1 MFRLEKLEVVH
12 WDFWQRLVLPL
23 NAAIV
28 TIVGPNGSGKTTL
41 LDALRTLLALDCS
54 KKRDYKR
61 YVRRNG
67 EDFCWLRGVVDNRR
81 QPSGKRP
88 FWPPFSSDTVTL
100 ACRIEKKGGEWMRH
114 YLIAEGD
121 TPIEA
126 LQGNATQL
134 GVREYQQVLHG
145 AGLTP
150 AIGQVLSLEQ
160 GQTDKLCELSPKALL
175 DLVFQVFGDREVLDR
190 YQEAR
195 QHQEAMR
202 RELVELETQLE
213 RLQLKIKNTELDV
226 DNYQTWCRLND
237 ERARLFS
244 ETRPRLE
251 YHLLGDSVLKGSS
264 QIIGMQREWRALLA
278 EKKAWQAR
286 RPQAEADLAAA
297 ETRRTAARNAEQ
309 RAIDAQA
316 PINREAGKLE
326 GLLDERDRL
335 LRLAKEAG
343 GNPDAIVRQQGE
355 SERLRNALNLELAG
369 WQNQQRELEAVIA
382 ALASGQRA
390 EPGDI
395 RDFRTALNS
404 AGIAHDLLVDLV
416 EITDTDWQKAVEAL
430 LSPFAHLVI
439 LHREHDA
446 EAAFALGE
454 KHKYRHFIVPERSEP
469 TLHAPGSIAEVVY
482 FRRPVPGWIDKL
494 LDRTQ
499 RVEDA
504 HAGARLPRAQ
514 DWVTKNGYLRERRGA
529 RHAAPEFARFG
540 AARLAAVQTQLA
552 ELSPRIAGHKT
563 RIAECDQTIATCRA
577 HLAGESATQTL
588 AARAAEFA
596 AAEAQMTDLEQ
607 RRLKIR
613 DDLNLTRRQ
622 REAAD
627 ETLHEAKRTVENIAT
642 QLVEIDK
649 RLAEKAN
656 KTARL
661 EQAKRLQTLRRSRRT
676 LPAGWL
682 DETANADI
690 AREWES
696 LAAIDREIQKIE
708 RELTEKTWITDAGIL
723 ITRDK
728 LKADAVKQGDELAER
743 QRDNQMAETQTTAAR
758 EQYVHVLRATVR
770 RYARNLR
777 TLGEMAS
784 IKVEAELP
792 LLADDDLALNQA
804 ALSVKFDFDE
814 KGFMGLNDGDAS
826 GGQQVMKSLI
836 LLIALMMEESHP
848 GGFVFIDE
856 PFAHLDIVNIDRV
869 AGFLKATQA
878 QYLLTTPVTHNV
890 NVHDPSLLTLV
901 TFKKKPGEPWAPRVG
916 VLVRDTPHP

>member
-23 NAAIV
+23 DAAIV

-67 EDFCWLRGVVDNRR
+67 ADFCWLRGAVDNRR
-81 QPSGKRP
+81 QPSGTRP

-100 ACRIEKKGGEWMRH
+100 ACRIEKKGGEWTRH

-126 LQGNATQL
+126 LQGSATQL

-175 DLVFQVFGDREVLDR
+175 DLVFQVFGDRDVLDR

-195 QHQEAMR
+195 QHQEATR
-202 RELVELETQLE
+202 RELVELEAQLD

-237 ERARLFS
+237 DHNRLFS

-251 YHLLGDSVLKGSS
+251 YHLLGDSILKGRS

-278 EKKAWQAR
+278 QKSTLQAS
-286 RPQAEADLAAA
+286 RPQAVADLATA
-297 ETRRTAARNAEQ
+297 ETQRSAALAEEQ

-316 PINREAGKLE
+316 PINRAAGKVD
-326 GLLDERDRL
+326 GLLDERERL

-343 GNPDAIVRQQGE
+343 GDPEAIVRQQGE
-355 SERLRNALNLELAG
+355 AETQRNALSLELTG

-395 RDFRTALNS
+395 RAFRTALDN

-416 EITDTDWQKAVEAL
+416 EIIDTDWQKAVEAL
-430 LSPFAHLVI
+430 LAPFAHLVI
-439 LHREHDA
+439 LHRERDA
-446 EAAFALGE
+446 EAAFSLGE

-469 TLHAPGSIAEVVY
+469 TLHAPGSIAEVVH

-504 HAGARLPRAQ
+504 RAGAQLPRAQ
-514 DWVTKNGYLRERRGA
+514 DWVTKSGYLRERRGG

-540 AARLAAVQTQLA
+540 AARLAAVQAQLA
-552 ELSPRIAGHKT
+552 ELAPRIAGHET
-563 RIAECDQTIATCRA
+563 RIGEYDQIVATCRA
-577 HLAGESATQTL
+577 QLAGESATQTL

-596 AAEAQMTDLEQ
+596 AAEAKRSDLEQ
-607 RRLKIR
+607 RRR
-613 DDLNLTRRQ
+613 QVQADLNSTRSQ
-622 REAAD
+622 RDTAEDSWRKAERA
-627 ETLHEAKRTVENIAT
+627 VENITT
-642 QLVEIDK
+642 QLLEIDK

-661 EQAKRLQTLRRSRRT
+661 EQAKRLQTLRGSRRT

-682 DETANADI
+682 DETANAKI
-690 AREWES
+690 ANEWES
-696 LAAIDREIQKIE
+696 LAAIDREIGKIE
-708 RELTEKTWITDAGIL
+708 RDLTEKTWITDANIL
-723 ITRDK
+723 VTRDK
-728 LKADAVKQGDELAER
+728 LQADAAKQGEELGER
-743 QRDNQMAETQTTAAR
+743 QTGNQMAETQTTAAR

-777 TLGEMAS
+777 TLGEMAN

-792 LLADDDLALNQA
+792 LLADDDLALTQA

-901 TFKKKPGEPWAPRVG
+901 TFKKKPGETWAPRVG
-916 VLVRDTPHP
+916 VLVRDTP

>member
-23 NAAIV
+23 DAAIV

-41 LDALRTLLALDCS
+41 LDGLRTLLALDCS

-88 FWPPFSSDTVTL
+88 FWPPFSSDAVTL
-100 ACRIEKKGGEWMRH
+100 ACRIEKKGGEWTRH

-126 LQGNATQL
+126 LHGSATQL

-160 GQTDKLCELSPKALL
+160 GQTDKLCELSPKASL

-190 YQEAR
+190 YLEAR
-195 QHQEAMR
+195 QHQEATR
-202 RELVELETQLE
+202 RELGELEAQLD
-213 RLQLKIKNTELDV
+213 RLQLRIKNTKLDV
-226 DNYQTWCRLND
+226 DNYQTWVRLNG
-237 ERARLFS
+237 ERNRLFS

-251 YHLLGDSVLKGSS
+251 YHLLGDSIHKGRS
-264 QIIGMQREWRALLA
+264 QIIGMQREWRILLA
-278 EKKAWQAR
+278 DKTAVQAR
-286 RPQAEADLAAA
+286 RPQAEAELVAA
-297 ETRRTAARNAEQ
+297 ETRRTAARDAEQ

-316 PINREAGKLE
+316 PINREAGRLE
-326 GLLDERDRL
+326 GLLGERDRL
-335 LRLAKEAG
+335 LRLASEAG
-343 GNPDAIVRQQGE
+343 GKPETILRQQGE
-355 SERLRNALNLELAG
+355 AEARRDALCLELAG
-369 WQNQQRELEAVIA
+369 WQGEQRKLEAVIA

-390 EPGDI
+390 EPGEI
-395 RDFRTALNS
+395 RSFRAALDA

-416 EITDTDWQKAVEAL
+416 EITDTGWQKAVEAL
-430 LSPFAHLVI
+430 LAPFGHLVI
-439 LHREHDA
+439 LHRERDA
-446 EAAFALGE
+446 DAAFALGE
-454 KHKYRHFIVPERSEP
+454 KHKYRHFIVPERGEP
-469 TLHAPGSIAEVVY
+469 TLPAPGSVAEVVH
-482 FRRPVPGWIDKL
+482 FRRPVPGWIDRL

-499 RVEDA
+499 RVDDA

-514 DWVTKNGYLRERRGA
+514 DWVTKSGYLRERRGA

-540 AARLAAVQTQLA
+540 AARLAAVQAQLA
-552 ELSPRIAGHKT
+552 ELAPRIASHET
-563 RIAECDQTIATCRA
+563 RINEYEQIVANCRA
-577 HLAGESATQTL
+577 RLAGEDATQAL
-588 AARAAEFA
+588 AARAGEFA
-596 AAEAQMTDLEQ
+596 AAETQRAELEE
-607 RRLKIR
+607 RRLQIQ
-613 DDLNLTRRQ
+613 DDLNTTRRQ
-622 REAAD
+622 RETAD
-627 ETLHEAKRTVENIAT
+627 EAWRKAERTGEHIAA
-642 QLVEIDK
+642 QLLDVDR

-656 KTARL
+656 KPARM
-661 EQAKRLQTLRRSRRT
+661 EQAKRLQALRHSRRS
-676 LPAGWL
+676 LPANWL
-682 DETANADI
+682 DETANAAI

-696 LAAIDREIQKIE
+696 LAAVDREIHKIE
-708 RELTEKTWITDAGIL
+708 RYLTEKTWITEAAIL
-723 ITRDK
+723 LTRDK
-728 LKADAVKQGDELAER
+728 LKADATKQGEELAER
-743 QRDNQMAETQTTAAR
+743 QRDNRMAETQTKAAR

-792 LLADDDLALNQA
+792 LLADDDLALGQA
-804 ALSVKFDFDE
+804 ALTVKFDFDE

-901 TFKKKPGEPWAPRVG
+901 TFKKKPGELWAPRVG
-916 VLVRDTPHP
+916 VLVRDTQ

>member
-1 MFRLEKLEVVH
+1 MFRLERLEVVH
-12 WDFWQRLVLPL
+12 WDFWQRLLLPL
-23 NAAIV
+23 DAAIV

-100 ACRIEKKGGEWMRH
+100 ACRIEKKGGEWTRH

-195 QHQEAMR
+195 QHQEATR
-202 RELVELETQLE
+202 RELGELEAQLE
-213 RLQLKIKNTELDV
+213 RLQLRIQKTELDV
-226 DNYQTWCRLND
+226 DNYRTWRRLND
-237 ERARLFS
+237 ERTRLFG

-251 YHLLGDSVLKGSS
+251 YHLLGDSIVKGRS
-264 QIIGMQREWRALLA
+264 QIIGMQREWRGLLA
-278 EKKAWQAR
+278 EKSALQAR
-286 RPQAEADLAAA
+286 RPQAESDLAAA
-297 ETRRTAARNAEQ
+297 ATRRAAARDAEQ

-316 PINREAGKLE
+316 PIHREAGKLE
-326 GLLDERDRL
+326 GLLGERDRM
-335 LRLAKEAG
+335 LRLAGEAG
-343 GNPDAIVRQQGE
+343 GNPEAIVRQQGE
-355 SERLRNALNLELAG
+355 AETRRDALRLELAG
-369 WQNQQRELEAVIA
+369 WQDRQRELEAVIA

-390 EPGDI
+390 EPGEI
-395 RDFRTALNS
+395 RAFRAALDN
-404 AGIAHDLLVDLV
+404 AAIAHDLLVDLV
-416 EITDTDWQKAVEAL
+416 EITDTHWQKAVEAL
-430 LSPFAHLVI
+430 LVPFAHLVV
-439 LHREHDA
+439 LHRERDA

-454 KHKYRHFIVPERSEP
+454 RHKYRHFIVPERSEP
-469 TLHAPGSIAEVVY
+469 ALHAPGSVAEVVR

-504 HAGARLPRAQ
+504 RAGARLPRAQ
-514 DWVTKNGYLRERRGA
+514 DWVTQSGYLRERRGG

-540 AARLAAVQTQLA
+540 AARLAAVQARLA
-552 ELSPRIAGHKT
+552 ELAPRIAGHEAS
-563 RIAECDQTIATCRA
+563 IGECEQTIAHCRA
-577 HLAGESATQTL
+577 QLAGESATQTL
-588 AARAAEFA
+588 AARAAEFSD
-596 AAEAQMTDLEQ
+596 AEARQAELEQ
-607 RRLKIR
+607 RRQQVREALTQ
-613 DDLNLTRRQ
+613 TRRQ
-622 REAAD
+622 RETAD
-627 ETLHEAKRTVENIAT
+627 ETLHDARRAVENIAA
-642 QLVEIDK
+642 QLREVDN

-656 KTARL
+656 KPARL
-661 EQAKRLQTLRRSRRT
+661 EQARRLQALRRGRRS
-676 LPAGWL
+676 LPANWL
-682 DETANADI
+682 DEPANAEI

-696 LAAIDREIQKIE
+696 LAAIDREIGRIE
-708 RELTEKTWITDAGIL
+708 RDLAEKTWITDAGIL
-723 ITRDK
+723 VTRDK
-728 LKADAVKQGDELAER
+728 LQADAARQGEELAER
-743 QRDNQMAETQTTAAR
+743 ERDNRMAEAQTTAAR

-777 TLGEMAS
+777 TLGEMAG

-792 LLADDDLALNQA
+792 LLADDDLALTQA
-804 ALSVKFDFDE
+804 TLSVKFDFDE

-916 VLVRDTPHP
+916 VLVRDTQ

>member
-1 MFRLEKLEVVH
+1 MFRLERLEVVH
-12 WDFWQRLVLPL
+12 WDFWQRLILPL
-23 NAAIV
+23 DAAIV

-88 FWPPFSSDTVTL
+88 FPWAFHSEIVTL
-100 ACRIEKKGGEWMRH
+100 ACRIEKKGGEWTRH

-121 TPIEA
+121 TAIEA

-134 GVREYQQVLHG
+134 GVREYQQMLYG

-195 QHQEAMR
+195 QHQEATR
-202 RELVELETQLE
+202 RELGELEAQLD
-213 RLQLKIKNTELDV
+213 RLQVRIQKTQLDV
-226 DNYQTWCRLND
+226 DNFRTWSRLNE
-237 ERARLFS
+237 ERTRLFG

-251 YHLLGDSVLKGSS
+251 YHLLGDSILKGRS
-264 QIIGMQREWRALLA
+264 QIVGMQREWRGLVA
-278 EKKAWQAR
+278 EKSALQVR
-286 RPQAEADLAAA
+286 RPQAESDLAAA
-297 ETRRTAARNAEQ
+297 ATRRTAALAEEQ
-309 RAIDAQA
+309 RAIDAQE
-316 PINREAGKLE
+316 PINRQAGKVE
-326 GLLDERDRL
+326 GLLGERDRL
-335 LRLAKEAG
+335 LRLASEAG
-343 GNPDAIVRQQGE
+343 GNPEAVVRQQGE
-355 SERLRNALNLELAG
+355 AETRRDALRLELAG
-369 WQNQQRELEAVIA
+369 WQDRQRELAAIVA

-390 EPGDI
+390 EPGEI
-395 RDFRTALNS
+395 RAFRAALDN
-404 AGIAHDLLVDLV
+404 AAIAHDLLVDLV
-416 EITDTDWQKAVEAL
+416 EITDTHWQKAVEAL
-430 LSPFAHLVI
+430 LVPFAHLVI
-439 LHREHDA
+439 LHRERDA

-454 KHKYRHFIVPERSEP
+454 QHKYRHFIVPERSAP
-469 TLHAPGSIAEVVY
+469 TLHAPGSIAEVVH

-499 RVEDA
+499 RVENA
-504 HAGARLPRAQ
+504 RAGARLPRAQ
-514 DWVTKNGYLRERRGA
+514 DWVTQSGYLRERRGG

-540 AARLAAVQTQLA
+540 AARLAAVQARLA
-552 ELSPRIAGHKT
+552 ELAPRIAGHEAS
-563 RIAECDQTIATCRA
+563 IGECEQTIAHCRA
-577 HLAGESATQTL
+577 QLAGESATQTL
-588 AARAAEFA
+588 AARAAEFSD
-596 AAEAQMTDLEQ
+596 AEARQAELEQ
-607 RRLKIR
+607 RRQQVREALTQ
-613 DDLNLTRRQ
+613 TRRQ
-622 REAAD
+622 RETAD
-627 ETLHEAKRTVENIAT
+627 ETLHDARRAVENIAA
-642 QLVEIDK
+642 QLREVDN

-656 KTARL
+656 KPARL
-661 EQAKRLQTLRRSRRT
+661 EQARRLQALRRGRRS
-676 LPAGWL
+676 LPANWL
-682 DETANADI
+682 DEPANAEI

-696 LAAIDREIQKIE
+696 LAAIDREIGRIE
-708 RELTEKTWITDAGIL
+708 RDLAEKTWITDAGIL
-723 ITRDK
+723 VTRDK
-728 LKADAVKQGDELAER
+728 LQADATRQGEELAER
-743 QRDNQMAETQTTAAR
+743 ERDNRMAEAQTTAAR

-792 LLADDDLALNQA
+792 LLADDDLALTQA

-916 VLVRDTPHP
+916 VLVRDTQ

>member
-1 MFRLEKLEVVH
+1 MFRLIKLEVVH
-12 WDFWQRLVLPL
+12 WDFWQRLTLPL
-23 NAAIV
+23 DASIV

-67 EDFCWLRGVVDNRR
+67 EDFCWLRGVVDNSR

-88 FWPPFSSDTVTL
+88 FWPPFSSETVTL
-100 ACRIEKKGGEWMRH
+100 ACRIEKKGGDWTRH

-126 LQGNATQL
+126 LHENATPL

-175 DLVFQVFGDREVLDR
+175 DLVFQVFGDRDVLDR

-195 QHQEAMR
+195 QHQEATR
-202 RELVELETQLE
+202 RELGELEAQLD
-213 RLQLKIKNTELDV
+213 RLTLKIKNTELDV
-226 DNYQTWCRLND
+226 DNFQNWCRLND
-237 ERARLFS
+237 DRKRLLS
-244 ETRPRLE
+244 EIRPRLE
-251 YHLLGDSVLKGSS
+251 YHLLGDSILKGRS

-278 EKKAWQAR
+278 EKSALQTR
-286 RPQAEADLAAA
+286 RPQAEADFSAA
-297 ETRRTAARNAEQ
+297 ETQRSAARDAEQ

-326 GLLDERDRL
+326 GLLGERDRL
-335 LRLAKEAG
+335 LRLTKEAG
-343 GNPDAIVRQQGE
+343 GNPEALVRQQGE
-355 SERLRNALNLELAG
+355 AETRRDVLRLELAG
-369 WQNQQRELEAVIA
+369 RQNQQRELEAVIT

-395 RDFRTALNS
+395 RSFRTALDS

-416 EITDTDWQKAVEAL
+416 EIADTDWQKAVEAL
-430 LSPFAHLVI
+430 LAPFAHLVI
-439 LHREHDA
+439 LHRERDA
-446 EAAFALGE
+446 ETAFALGE

-469 TLHAPGSIAEVVY
+469 TLHAPGSIAEVVH

-504 HAGARLPRAQ
+504 HAGTRLPRAQ
-514 DWVTKNGYLRERRGA
+514 DWVTKSGYLRERRGG

-540 AARLAAVQTQLA
+540 AARLAAVQSQLA
-552 ELSPRIAGHKT
+552 ELAPRIASHET
-563 RIAECDQTIATCRA
+563 RIGEYEQTIATCRA
-577 HLAGESATQTL
+577 QLAGENASQNL

-596 AAEAQMTDLEQ
+596 AAETRRVDLDE
-607 RRLKIR
+607 RRKQVQK
-613 DDLNLTRRQ
+613 DLNTTRSQ
-622 REAAD
+622 RDAAD
-627 ETLHEAKRTVENIAT
+627 ETWRNAERAVENITT
-642 QLVEIDK
+642 QLRELDN
-649 RLAEKAN
+649 RLTEKAN
-656 KTARL
+656 KPARQ
-661 EQAKRLQTLRRSRRT
+661 EQAKRLKTLRHSRRA

-682 DETANADI
+682 AETANAEI

-696 LAAIDREIQKIE
+696 LAAIDREIHKIE
-708 RELTEKTWITDAGIL
+708 RDLAEKNWITDASIL
-723 ITRDK
+723 VTRDK
-728 LKADAVKQGDELAER
+728 LKADATKQGEELAER
-743 QRDNQMAETQTTAAR
+743 QRDNQMAETQTMAAR

-770 RYARNLR
+770 RYTKNLR

-792 LLADDDLALNQA
+792 LLADDDLALTQA
-804 ALSVKFDFDE
+804 ALTVKFDFDE

-901 TFKKKPGEPWAPRVG
+901 TFKKKPGETWAPRVG
-916 VLVRDTPHP
+916 VLVRE

>member
-23 NAAIV
+23 DAAIV

-100 ACRIEKKGGEWMRH
+100 ACRIEKKGGDWTRH

-126 LQGNATQL
+126 LHASATQL

-195 QHQEAMR
+195 QHQEATH
-202 RELVELETQLE
+202 RELVELEAQLD
-213 RLQLKIKNTELDV
+213 RLQLKIQRTELDV
-226 DNYQTWCRLND
+226 ANYQTWCRLND
-237 ERARLFS
+237 DRNHLFS
-244 ETRPRLE
+244 EIRPRLE
-251 YHLLGDSVLKGSS
+251 YHLLGDSILKGRS
-264 QIIGMQREWRALLA
+264 QIIGMQREWRSLLA
-278 EKKAWQAR
+278 EKSALQAR
-286 RPQAEADLAAA
+286 RPQAEADFSAA
-297 ETRRTAARNAEQ
+297 ETQRSAARDAEQ

-316 PINREAGKLE
+316 PINHEAGRLE
-326 GLLDERDRL
+326 TLLNDRDRL
-335 LRLAKEAG
+335 LRSAKEAG
-343 GNPDAIVRQQGE
+343 GNPEALVRQQGE
-355 SERLRNALNLELAG
+355 AETWRDALRLELAG
-369 WQNQQRELEAVIA
+369 WQKQQGELEAVIA

-395 RDFRTALNS
+395 RAFRTALDN

-416 EITDTDWQKAVEAL
+416 EISDTNWQKAVEAL
-430 LSPFAHLVI
+430 LAPFAHLVI
-439 LHREHDA
+439 LHRERDA

-454 KHKYRHFIVPERSEP
+454 QHKYRHFIVPERSEP
-469 TLHAPGSIAEVVY
+469 TLHAPGSIAEVVH

-504 HAGARLPRAQ
+504 HAGALLPRAQ
-514 DWVTKNGYLRERRGA
+514 DWVTKSGYLRERRGG

-540 AARLAAVQTQLA
+540 AARLAAVQAQLA
-552 ELSPRIAGHKT
+552 EFAPRIAEHDT
-563 RIAECDQTIATCRA
+563 RISECNQIIATSRA
-577 HLAGESATQTL
+577 QLAGENATQNL

-596 AAEAQMTDLEQ
+596 AAEAQRAELEE
-607 RRLKIR
+607 RRKQVQE
-613 DDLNLTRRQ
+613 DLNLTRRQ
-622 REAAD
+622 RTEAD
-627 ETLHEAKRTVENIAT
+627 ETWRKAERAVENIAT
-642 QLVEIDK
+642 QLWDVDN

-656 KTARL
+656 KPARL
-661 EQAKRLQTLRRSRRT
+661 QQAERLKTLRRSRRT
-676 LPAGWL
+676 LPAHWL
-682 DETANADI
+682 DETANSEI
-690 AREWES
+690 AKEWES
-696 LAAIDREIQKIE
+696 LAAIDREIHKIE
-708 RELTEKTWITDAGIL
+708 RELAEKTWITDASIL
-723 ITRDK
+723 VTRDK
-728 LKADAVKQGDELAER
+728 LNADAAQQGEELAER
-743 QRDNQMAETQTTAAR
+743 QSDNQMAEMQTTAAR

-792 LLADDDLALNQA
+792 LLADDDLALTQA

-916 VLVRDTPHP
+916 VLVRDIP

>member
-23 NAAIV
+23 DAAIV

-41 LDALRTLLALDCS
+41 LDGLRTLLALDCS

-81 QPSGKRP
+81 QPSGRRP

-100 ACRIEKKGGEWMRH
+100 ACRIEKKGGEWTRH

-126 LQGNATQL
+126 LQGSATQL

-195 QHQEAMR
+195 QHQEATR
-202 RELVELETQLE
+202 RELVELEAQLD
-213 RLQLKIKNTELDV
+213 RLQLRIQRAELDV
-226 DNYQTWCRLND
+226 DSYRTWCRLND
-237 ERARLFS
+237 ERNRLFS

-251 YHLLGDSVLKGSS
+251 YHLLGDSILKGSS
-264 QIIGMQREWRALLA
+264 QIIGMRREWRILLA
-278 EKKAWQAR
+278 DKSALHAR

-297 ETRRTAARNAEQ
+297 ATRRSAALADEQ

-316 PINREAGKLE
+316 PINREAGRLD
-326 GLLDERDRL
+326 GLLGERDRL
-335 LRLAKEAG
+335 LRLAREAG
-343 GNPDAIVRQQGE
+343 GKPEAILRQQGE
-355 SERLRNALNLELAG
+355 AETRRDALRLELAG

-395 RDFRTALNS
+395 RNFRAALDA

-416 EITDTDWQKAVEAL
+416 EITDTGWQNAVEAL
-430 LSPFAHLVI
+430 LAPFAHLVI
-439 LHREHDA
+439 LHRERDA

-454 KHKYRHFIVPERSEP
+454 KHKYRHFIVPDRSEP
-469 TLHAPGSIAEVVY
+469 TLHAPDSIAEVVH
-482 FRRPVPGWIDKL
+482 FRKPVPGWIEKL

-514 DWVTKNGYLRERRGA
+514 DWVTKTGYLRERRGG

-552 ELSPRIAGHKT
+552 ELAPRIAAHEASLSECEQV
-563 RIAECDQTIATCRA
+563 IANCRA
-577 HLAGESATQTL
+577 QLAGESATQSL
-588 AARAAEFA
+588 VARAGEFA
-596 AAEAQMTDLEQ
+596 AAEAQSTELER
-607 RRLKIR
+607 RRLQVR
-613 DDLNLTRRQ
+613 EELNLTRRQ

-627 ETLHEAKRTVENIAT
+627 EAWRKAERAVEDIAA
-642 QLVEIDK
+642 QLLDADR

-656 KTARL
+656 KPARL
-661 EQAKRLQTLRRSRRT
+661 EQAKRLQALRHSRRS
-676 LPAGWL
+676 LPANWL
-682 DETANADI
+682 DETGNAEI
-690 AREWES
+690 AKEWEN
-696 LAAIDREIQKIE
+696 LAAIDREIHKIE
-708 RELTEKTWITDAGIL
+708 RDLAEKTWITDAGIL
-723 ITRDK
+723 VTRDK
-728 LKADAVKQGDELAER
+728 LKADAARQGEELSER
-743 QRDNQMAETQTTAAR
+743 QRDNRMAEAQTTAAR
-758 EQYVHVLRATVR
+758 DQYVHVLRATVR

-777 TLGEMAS
+777 TLGDMAG
-784 IKVEAELP
+784 IRVEAELP
-792 LLADDDLALNQA
+792 LLADDDLALGQA

-836 LLIALMMEESHP
+836 LLIALMMEESRP

-916 VLVRDTPHP
+916 VLVRDTQ

>member
-23 NAAIV
+23 DASIV

-100 ACRIEKKGGEWMRH
+100 ACRIEKKGGDWTRH

-126 LQGNATQL
+126 LHAGATPL
-134 GVREYQQVLHG
+134 GVREYQQMLHG

-195 QHQEAMR
+195 QHQEATR
-202 RELVELETQLE
+202 RELLELEAQLD
-213 RLQLKIKNTELDV
+213 RLQVRIQKTEFEV
-226 DNYQTWCRLND
+226 DNYQTWCRLNAD
-237 ERARLFS
+237 RNRLFS
-244 ETRPRLE
+244 EIRLRLE
-251 YHLLGDSVLKGSS
+251 YHLLGDSIAKGSS
-264 QIIGMQREWRALLA
+264 QIIGMQREWRSFLADKMAL
-278 EKKAWQAR
+278 QAS
-286 RPQAEADLAAA
+286 RPQAEADLSAA
-297 ETRRTAARNAEQ
+297 ETRRAAALAEEQ

-326 GLLDERDRL
+326 GLLNERDRL

-343 GNPDAIVRQQGE
+343 DDPEVIVRQQGVAE
-355 SERLRNALNLELAG
+355 TRRDALRLELAG
-369 WQNQQRELEAVIA
+369 WQGEQRELEAVIA

-395 RDFRTALNS
+395 RNFRAALDD

-416 EITDTDWQKAVEAL
+416 EITDTGWQKAVEAL
-430 LSPFAHLVI
+430 LAPYAHLVV
-439 LHREHDA
+439 LHRERDA

-469 TLHAPGSIAEVVY
+469 SLPAPGSVAEVVH
-482 FRRPVPGWIDKL
+482 FRRPVPGWIDRL

-499 RVEDA
+499 RVDAA

-514 DWVTKNGYLRERRGA
+514 DWVTKSGYLRERRGG
-529 RHAAPEFARFG
+529 RHAAPEQARFG
-540 AARLAAVQTQLA
+540 AARLTAVQAQLA
-552 ELSPRIAGHKT
+552 KLAPRIAKHKAD
-563 RIAECDQTIATCRA
+563 IAECEQTIATCRA
-577 HLAGESATQTL
+577 HQDGKNATQNL

-596 AAEAQMTDLEQ
+596 AAEAQNTSLESHRQ
-607 RRLKIR
+607 RVRE
-613 DDLNLTRRQ
+613 DLNHTRQQRNEADDAWRQ
-622 REAAD
+622 AERA
-627 ETLHEAKRTVENIAT
+627 VEKTTA
-642 QLVEIDK
+642 QLQDVDK

-656 KTARL
+656 KPARL
-661 EQAKRLQTLRRSRRT
+661 QQAERLRSLRRSRRT
-676 LPAGWL
+676 LPANWL
-682 DETANADI
+682 DETANAEI
-690 AREWES
+690 AKEWES
-696 LAAIDREIQKIE
+696 LATIDREIHKIE
-708 RELTEKTWITDAGIL
+708 RDLAEKTWITDANIL
-723 ITRDK
+723 LTRDK
-728 LKADAVKQGDELAER
+728 LKADADRQAEELADR
-743 QRDNQMAETQTTAAR
+743 ARDNRMAEAQTLAAR
-758 EQYVHVLRATVR
+758 EQYVNVLRATVR
-770 RYARNLR
+770 RYGRNLR
-777 TLGEMAS
+777 TLGEMAD

-792 LLADDDLALNQA
+792 LLADDDVALGQA
-804 ALSVKFDFDE
+804 ALTVKFDFDE

-836 LLIALMMEESHP
+836 LLIALMMEESRP

-869 AGFLKATQA
+869 AGFLKTTQA

-901 TFKKKPGEPWAPRVG
+901 TFKKKPGAPWAPRVG
-916 VLVRDTPHP
+916 VLVRDSE

>member
-1 MFRLEKLEVVH
+1 MFRLIKLEVVH
-12 WDFWQRLVLPL
+12 WDFWQRLALPL
-23 NAAIV
+23 DASIV

-67 EDFCWLRGVVDNRR
+67 EDFCWLRSVVDNSR
-81 QPSGKRP
+81 QPSGRRP
-88 FWPPFSSDTVTL
+88 FPWAFHSEIVTL
-100 ACRIEKKGGEWMRH
+100 ACRIEKKGGDWTRH

-126 LQGNATQL
+126 LHENATPL

-175 DLVFQVFGDREVLDR
+175 DLVFQVFGDRDVLDR

-195 QHQEAMR
+195 QHQEATR
-202 RELVELETQLE
+202 RELVELEAQLD
-213 RLQLKIKNTELDV
+213 RLIVKIKNTELDV
-226 DNYQTWCRLND
+226 DNFRNWCRLND
-237 ERARLFS
+237 DRNHLFS
-244 ETRPRLE
+244 ESRPRLE
-251 YHLLGDSVLKGSS
+251 YHLLGDSIFKGRS

-278 EKKAWQAR
+278 EKSALLAS
-286 RPQAEADLAAA
+286 RPQAEANFSVA
-297 ETRRTAARNAEQ
+297 ETQRSAARDAEQ

-316 PINREAGKLE
+316 PINREAGKLD
-326 GLLDERDRL
+326 GLLHERDRL
-335 LRLAKEAG
+335 LRLAEEADAD
-343 GNPDAIVRQQGE
+343 PKAIVRQQGE
-355 SERLRNALNLELAG
+355 AETRRDALRLELAG
-369 WQNQQRELEAVIA
+369 WQIQQRELEATIA

-395 RDFRTALNS
+395 RAFRTALDN
-404 AGIAHDLLVDLV
+404 AGIAHDLLVDLL

-430 LSPFAHLVI
+430 LAPFAHLVI
-439 LHREHDA
+439 LHRERDA
-446 EAAFALGE
+446 ETAFALGE

-469 TLHAPGSIAEVVY
+469 TLHAPGSIAEVVR

-504 HAGARLPRAQ
+504 QASSRLPRAQ
-514 DWVTKNGYLRERRGA
+514 DWVTKSGYLRERRGG

-540 AARLAAVQTQLA
+540 AARLTAVQAQLA
-552 ELSPRIAGHKT
+552 ELAPRIASHET
-563 RIAECDQTIATCRA
+563 RIGEYEQTIATCRA
-577 HLAGESATQTL
+577 QLAGESATQTL

-596 AAEAQMTDLEQ
+596 AAEAQRTELEQ

-613 DDLNLTRRQ
+613 GDLNLTLHQ
-622 REAAD
+622 REVAD
-627 ETLHEAKRTVENIAT
+627 ETLHEAKRAVENIAT
-642 QLVEIDK
+642 QLLVTDK

-661 EQAKRLQTLRRSRRT
+661 EQAKRLQALRRSRRT
-676 LPAGWL
+676 LPADWL
-682 DETANADI
+682 DETTNAAI

-708 RELTEKTWITDAGIL
+708 RDLTEKTWITDANIL
-723 ITRDK
+723 LTRDK
-728 LKADAVKQGDELAER
+728 LIADAAKQGEELAER
-743 QRDNQMAETQTTAAR
+743 EADNCMAEAQTLAAR

-770 RYARNLR
+770 RYTRNLKC
-777 TLGEMAS
+777 LGEMAAV
-784 IKVEAELP
+784 KVEAELP
-792 LLADDDLALNQA
+792 LLADDDVALAQA

-836 LLIALMMEESHP
+836 LLIALMMEESRP

-901 TFKKKPGEPWAPRVG
+901 TFKKKPGETWAPRVG
-916 VLVRDTPHP
+916 VLVRE

>member
-23 NAAIV
+23 DAAIV

-100 ACRIEKKGGEWMRH
+100 ACRIEKKGGEWTRH

-121 TPIEA
+121 MPIEA
-126 LQGNATQL
+126 LQGSATQL

-175 DLVFQVFGDREVLDR
+175 DLVFQVFGDRDVLDR

-195 QHQEAMR
+195 QHQEATR
-202 RELVELETQLE
+202 RELIELEAQLD

-237 ERARLFS
+237 DRTRLFS

-251 YHLLGDSVLKGSS
+251 YHLLGDSILKGRS

-278 EKKAWQAR
+278 EKTGLQAR
-286 RPQAEADLAAA
+286 RPQAGADLSAA
-297 ETRRTAARNAEQ
+297 ETQRSAARDAEQ

-316 PINREAGKLE
+316 PINREAGKLD
-326 GLLDERDRL
+326 GLLNERDRL
-335 LRLAKEAG
+335 LRLSREAG
-343 GNPDAIVRQQGE
+343 GNPEALVHQQGE
-355 SERLRNALNLELAG
+355 AETQCNALTLELAG

-395 RDFRTALNS
+395 RAFRAALDN

-430 LSPFAHLVI
+430 LAPFAHLVI
-439 LHREHDA
+439 LHRERDA

-469 TLHAPGSIAEVVY
+469 TLHAPGSIAEVVH

-514 DWVTKNGYLRERRGA
+514 DWVTKSGYLRERRGA

-540 AARLAAVQTQLA
+540 AARLTAVQAQLA
-552 ELSPRIAGHKT
+552 ELAPRIAGHET
-563 RIAECDQTIATCRA
+563 RIDECNQIIATCRA

-596 AAEAQMTDLEQ
+596 AAETQQANLEE
-607 RRLKIR
+607 RRKQVQK
-613 DDLNLTRRQ
+613 DLNTTRSQ
-622 REAAD
+622 RDAAE
-627 ETLHEAKRTVENIAT
+627 ETWRKAERAVEIIAT
-642 QLVEIDK
+642 QLLEIDK
-649 RLAEKAN
+649 RLAEKSN
-656 KTARL
+656 KPARL
-661 EQAKRLQTLRRSRRT
+661 EQARRLQALRQSRRT
-676 LPAGWL
+676 LSAQWL
-682 DETANADI
+682 DETANAEV

-696 LAAIDREIQKIE
+696 LAAIDREIGKIE
-708 RELTEKTWITDAGIL
+708 RDLGEKTWITDASIL

-728 LKADAVKQGDELAER
+728 LKADVTRQGEELAER
-743 QRDNQMAETQTTAAR
+743 QRDNQMAEKQTMAAR

-792 LLADDDLALNQA
+792 LLADDDLALTQA

-901 TFKKKPGEPWAPRVG
+901 TFKKKPGETWAPRVG
-916 VLVRDTPHP
+916 VLVRDTQ

>member
-23 NAAIV
+23 DAAIV

-88 FWPPFSSDTVTL
+88 FWPPFSSDKVTL
-100 ACRIEKKGGEWMRH
+100 ACRIEKKGGEWTRH

-195 QHQEAMR
+195 QHQEATR
-202 RELVELETQLE
+202 RELVELEAQLE
-213 RLQLKIKNTELDV
+213 RLQLRIKNTELDV

-237 ERARLFS
+237 ERNRLFS

-251 YHLLGDSVLKGSS
+251 YHLLGDSIRKGSS

-278 EKKAWQAR
+278 YKTALQAR
-286 RPQAEADLAAA
+286 RPQAEAELAAA
-297 ETRRTAARNAEQ
+297 ETRRTAARDAEQ

-326 GLLDERDRL
+326 GLLGERDRL
-335 LRLAKEAG
+335 LRLAREAG
-343 GNPDAIVRQQGE
+343 GDPEGLVRQQGE
-355 SERLRNALNLELAG
+355 AETRRDALRLELTG
-369 WQNQQRELEAVIA
+369 WKKQQHELEAVIA

-390 EPGDI
+390 EPSDI
-395 RDFRTALNS
+395 RSFRSALDN

-416 EITDTDWQKAVEAL
+416 EITDTGWQKAVEAL
-430 LSPFAHLVI
+430 LAPFAHLVI
-439 LHREHDA
+439 LHRERDA

-454 KHKYRHFIVPERSEP
+454 KLKYRHFIVPERSEP
-469 TLHAPGSIAEVVY
+469 TLHAPGSIAEVVH

-514 DWVTKNGYLRERRGA
+514 DWVTKSGYLRERRGG
-529 RHAAPEFARFG
+529 RHAAPEYARFG
-540 AARLAAVQTQLA
+540 AARLAAVQAQQA
-552 ELSPRIAGHKT
+552 ELAPRIAAHE
-563 RIAECDQTIATCRA
+563 ASLSECEQIIATCRA
-577 HLAGESATQTL
+577 QLAGESATQNL
-588 AARAAEFA
+588 ATRAGEFA
-596 AAEAQMTDLEQ
+596 AAEARRTELEQ
-607 RRLKIR
+607 RRLQIR
-613 DDLNLTRRQ
+613 NELNTTHRQ
-622 REAAD
+622 RENAD
-627 ETLHEAKRTVENIAT
+627 ETWRKAERAVEDIAM
-642 QLVEIDK
+642 QLLDVDR

-656 KTARL
+656 KPARL
-661 EQAKRLQTLRRSRRT
+661 EQAKRLQALRHSRRS
-676 LPAGWL
+676 LPANWL
-682 DETANADI
+682 DETANAEI
-690 AREWES
+690 AKEWES
-696 LAAIDREIQKIE
+696 LAAIDREVHKIE
-708 RELTEKTWITDAGIL
+708 RDLAEKTWITDAGIL

-728 LKADAVKQGDELAER
+728 LKTDASKQGEELDAR
-743 QRDNQMAETQTTAAR
+743 QRDNRMAETQTTAAR

-770 RYARNLR
+770 RYAKNLR
-777 TLGEMAS
+777 TLGEMAG

-792 LLADDDLALNQA
+792 LLADDDLALTQA

-869 AGFLKATQA
+869 AGFLKATRA

-916 VLVRDTPHP
+916 VLVRETR

>member
-1 MFRLEKLEVVH
+1 MFRLEKFEVVH

-23 NAAIV
+23 DASIV

-88 FWPPFSSDTVTL
+88 FWPPFSCDTVTL
-100 ACRIEKKGGEWMRH
+100 ACRIEKKGGDWTRH

-126 LQGNATQL
+126 LHEKATPL

-195 QHQEAMR
+195 QHQEATR
-202 RELVELETQLE
+202 RELVELGVQLD
-213 RLQLKIKNTELDV
+213 RLQVRIQKTEFEV
-226 DNYQTWCRLND
+226 DNYQNWCRLNE
-237 ERARLFS
+237 ERTRLFS

-251 YHLLGDSVLKGSS
+251 YYLLRESIRQGRS
-264 QIIGMQREWRALLA
+264 QIIGMQREWRTLLIEKAAL
-278 EKKAWQAR
+278 QDR
-286 RPQAEADLAAA
+286 GPQATANLGTADMRRSAA
-297 ETRRTAARNAEQ
+297 RTAEQ
-309 RAIDAQA
+309 NAIDAQA
-316 PINREAGKLE
+316 PINHEAGKLD
-326 GLLDERDRL
+326 GLLGERDRL
-335 LRLAKEAG
+335 LRLAHESG
-343 GNPDAIVRQQGE
+343 GNPEILLRQQGE
-355 SERLRNALNLELAG
+355 VETRRDALRLELAG
-369 WQNQQRELEAVIA
+369 WQQEQANLQAVIT
-382 ALASGQRA
+382 ALASGDRA

-395 RDFRTALNS
+395 RNFRTALDD
-404 AGIAHDLLVDLV
+404 AGIAHDLLVDLL
-416 EITDTDWQKAVEAL
+416 EITDAGWQKAVEAL
-430 LSPFAHLVI
+430 LAPYVHLVV
-439 LHREHDA
+439 LHRERDA
-446 EAAFALGE
+446 EAAFTLGE

-469 TLHAPGSIAEVVY
+469 SLPAPGSVAEVIR
-482 FRRPVPGWIDKL
+482 FRRPVPGWISQL
-494 LDRTQ
+494 IDRTQ
-499 RVEDA
+499 RVEEA
-504 HAGARLPRAQ
+504 HAGAKLPRAQ
-514 DWVTKNGYLRERRGA
+514 DWVTRSGYLRERRGG
-529 RHAAPEFARFG
+529 RQAAPEFARFG
-540 AARLAAVQTQLA
+540 AARLASVQAQLTA
-552 ELSPRIAGHKT
+552 LAPRISVHSMAISDYEK
-563 RIAECDQTIATCRA
+563 TIANCRA
-577 HLAGESATQTL
+577 QLAGENATQTL
-588 AARAAEFA
+588 TARAAEFA
-596 AAEAQMTDLEQ
+596 AAEQQMTSLED
-607 RRLKIR
+607 RRKAIQEQ
-613 DDLNLTRRQ
+613 LNETRRTQ
-622 REAAD
+622 LSAD
-627 ETLHEAKRTVENIAT
+627 EAWHQAER
-642 QLVEIDK
+642 LVEQITRQAQELDK

-656 KTARL
+656 RPARIQQT
-661 EQAKRLQTLRRSRRT
+661 ERLNKLRKMRRA
-676 LPAGWL
+676 LPPDWQ
-682 DETANADI
+682 DETTNAEI
-690 AREWES
+690 ARAWES
-696 LAAIDREIQKIE
+696 LSAIDRELQKIE
-708 RELTEKTWITDAGIL
+708 RDLSEKTWITDASIL
-723 ITRDK
+723 LTRDK
-728 LKADAVKQGDELAER
+728 LKADAAR
-743 QRDNQMAETQTTAAR
+743 QTEEQEDRARDNRMAETQTLAAR

-777 TLGEMAS
+777 TLGEMAD

-792 LLADDDLALNQA
+792 LLADDDVALGQA
-804 ALSVKFDFDE
+804 ALAVKFDFDE

-836 LLIALMMEESHP
+836 LLIALMMEESRP

-916 VLVRDTPHP
+916 VLVRDSA

>member
-12 WDFWQRLVLPL
+12 WDFWQRLLLPL
-23 NAAIV
+23 DAAIV

-41 LDALRTLLALDCS
+41 LDGLRTLLALDCS

-88 FWPPFSSDTVTL
+88 FPWAFHSEIVTL
-100 ACRIEKKGGEWMRH
+100 ACRIEKKGGEWTRH

-121 TPIEA
+121 TAIEA

-134 GVREYQQVLHG
+134 GVREYQQMLYG

-175 DLVFQVFGDREVLDR
+175 DLVFQVFGEREVLDL

-195 QHQEAMR
+195 QHQEATR
-202 RELVELETQLE
+202 RELAEIEAQLD
-213 RLQLKIKNTELDV
+213 RLQLRIKNIELDV
-226 DNYQTWCRLND
+226 DNYQTWVRLNG
-237 ERARLFS
+237 ERNRLFS

-251 YHLLGDSVLKGSS
+251 YHLLGDSIHKGRS
-264 QIIGMQREWRALLA
+264 QIIGMQREWRTLLA
-278 EKKAWQAR
+278 DKTALQAR
-286 RPQAEADLAAA
+286 RPQAEAELAAA
-297 ETRRTAARNAEQ
+297 ETRRTAARDAEQ

-316 PINREAGKLE
+316 PINREAGKLD
-326 GLLDERDRL
+326 GLLGERDRL
-335 LRLAKEAG
+335 LRLAREAG
-343 GNPDAIVRQQGE
+343 GNPETILRQQGE
-355 SERLRNALNLELAG
+355 AEARRDALRLELAS
-369 WQNQQRELEAVIA
+369 WQARQRELEAVIA

-395 RDFRTALNS
+395 RNFRAALDA

-416 EITDTDWQKAVEAL
+416 DITDTGWQKAVEAL
-430 LSPFAHLVI
+430 LAPFAHLVI
-439 LHREHDA
+439 LHRERDA

-454 KHKYRHFIVPERSEP
+454 KHKYRHFIVPDRSEP
-469 TLHAPGSIAEVVY
+469 TLHAPGSIAEVVH
-482 FRRPVPGWIDKL
+482 FRKPVPGWIEKL

-514 DWVTKNGYLRERRGA
+514 DWVTKSGYLRERRGG

-552 ELSPRIAGHKT
+552 ELAPRIASHET
-563 RIAECDQTIATCRA
+563 RINEYEQIVANCRA
-577 HLAGESATQTL
+577 RLAGESANQTL

-596 AAEAQMTDLEQ
+596 AAEAWMADLEQ

-613 DDLNLTRRQ
+613 EDLNQTRRQ

-627 ETLHEAKRTVENIAT
+627 ETLHDAKRAVENIAA
-642 QLVEIDK
+642 QLREVDN

-656 KTARL
+656 KPARL
-661 EQAKRLQTLRRSRRT
+661 EQAKRLQALRRARRS
-676 LPAGWL
+676 LPAHWL
-682 DETANADI
+682 DETANGEI

-696 LAAIDREIQKIE
+696 LAAIDREIGKIE
-708 RELTEKTWITDAGIL
+708 RDLADKTWITDAGIL
-723 ITRDK
+723 VTRAK
-728 LKADAVKQGDELAER
+728 LQADAARQGEELAER
-743 QRDNQMAETQTTAAR
+743 ERDNRMAETQTTAAR

-777 TLGEMAS
+777 ILGEMAS

-792 LLADDDLALNQA
+792 LLADDDLALTQA
-804 ALSVKFDFDE
+804 ALAVKFDFDE

-878 QYLLTTPVTHNV
+878 QYLLTTPFTHNV
-890 NVHDPSLLTLV
+890 NFHDPSLLTLV

-916 VLVRDTPHP
+916 VLVRDTR